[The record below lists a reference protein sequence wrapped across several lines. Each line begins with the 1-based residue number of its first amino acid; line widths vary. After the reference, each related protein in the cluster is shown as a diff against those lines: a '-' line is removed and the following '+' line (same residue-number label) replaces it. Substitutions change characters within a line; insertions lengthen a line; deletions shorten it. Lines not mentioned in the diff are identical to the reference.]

1 MLLIWHTKLLKKK
14 STFYGI
20 GVFLAHIA
28 RSIIGGE
35 NQAIL
40 IGAYL
45 SGKYG
50 QNRIY
55 TGVPAVVSNYGWERI
70 IKLHI
75 NNEEQEQFSK
85 SCQKIH
91 ETLAVAF
98 EAIGIQ

>member
-1 MLLIWHTKLLKKK
+1 MAYKIIEKKK

-20 GVFLAHIA
+20 GVVLAHIA
-28 RSIIGGE
+28 RIIIRGE

-45 SGKYG
+45 SGEYG
-50 QNRIY
+50 QNGIY

-75 NNEEQEQFSK
+75 NNEEQEQFNK

-91 ETLAVAF
+91 EAVIVAF
-98 EAIGIQ
+98 QAIGIQ